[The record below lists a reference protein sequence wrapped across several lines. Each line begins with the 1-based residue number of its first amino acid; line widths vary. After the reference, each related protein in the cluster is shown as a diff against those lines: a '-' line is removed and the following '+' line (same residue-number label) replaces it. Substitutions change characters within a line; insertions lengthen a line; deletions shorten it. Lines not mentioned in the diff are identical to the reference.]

1 MPMGNVKEKLQER
14 EHQLDEVVEGEA
26 EREGADSEEEGSE
39 EGEVA
44 VHPERGAS
52 WMRASGRRE
61 MYGRFYSERMVVF
74 LSAFCTRST
83 ICYTSMQYLHSVY
96 SSVREVVERVDFAF
110 SDSAKSKLILSPLP
124 NLDSRHFISTLA
136 PSTQ

>member
-1 MPMGNVKEKLQER
+1 MQER

-26 EREGADSEEEGSE
+26 ERGEEGSEEAGSE

-44 VHPERGAS
+44 AHPERGAS

-61 MYGRFYSERMVVF
+61 VYRRFYSERMVVF
-74 LSAFCTRST
+74 LSTFCTRSV
-83 ICYTSMQYLHSVY
+83 IRYTSMQYLHSVY

-124 NLDSRHFISTLA
+124 NLDSRHYSSTLA

>member
-1 MPMGNVKEKLQER
+1 MIRKENAKEELQER

-26 EREGADSEEEGSE
+26 ERGEEGSEEEGSE

-61 MYGRFYSERMVVF
+61 VYGRFHSERMVGF
-74 LSAFCTRST
+74 LSAFYTRST
-83 ICYTSMQYLHSVY
+83 IRYYLYAISLLCQ
-96 SSVREVVERVDFAF
+96 
-110 SDSAKSKLILSPLP
+110 LIC
-124 NLDSRHFISTLA
+124 SRGRRKG
-136 PSTQ
+136 